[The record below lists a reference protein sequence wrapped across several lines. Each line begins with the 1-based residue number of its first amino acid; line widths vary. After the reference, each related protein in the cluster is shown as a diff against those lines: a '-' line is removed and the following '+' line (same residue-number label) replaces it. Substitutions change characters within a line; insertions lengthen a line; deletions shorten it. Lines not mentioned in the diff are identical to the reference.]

1 MPKQTVLGR
10 ATQLARADV
19 STLLAQAE
27 DPRKMADQLI
37 REYARTIA
45 QAEEAVAATIGGL
58 RLMEQDR
65 REDVDSAR
73 EWGQKALAASRKADE
88 LRAGGAGPDADR
100 FDTLARVALGRQL
113 QAEQEA
119 RTAEPAIASQQVA
132 VDKLRSGLDRMRAK
146 LTRLTSERDALA
158 GRARSAP
165 TRNRMTDAVRTIDVL
180 DPATELGRFDD
191 KVRRE
196 EARAVGG
203 QELPAS
209 TLDAEFEQVESL
221 GNDAEVEARLAA
233 LKSG

>member
-19 STLLAQAE
+19 SALLAQAE

-37 REYARTIA
+37 REYAGTIA
-45 QAEEAVAATIGGL
+45 HAEEAVSATMGGL
-58 RLMEQDR
+58 RQMEQDR

-88 LRAGGAGPDADR
+88 LRAEGAGPDADR

-132 VDKLRSGLDRMRAK
+132 VEKLRSGLDRMRAK

-158 GRARSAP
+158 ARATSAP
-165 TRNRMTDAVRTIDVL
+165 TRNVMTDAVRTIGLL
-180 DPATELGRFDD
+180 DPATELGRFED
-191 KVRRE
+191 KMRRE

-203 QELPAS
+203 RELPAS